1 MKKILIASVLF
12 VAGFCF
18 GVEQAKP
25 NVLFIAVDDLVPAL
39 GCYGDERVISPNID
53 KLAGQGTT
61 FLRAQC
67 QWPVCGPSRAS
78 IMSGLR
84 PETTGVMNLK
94 TKWRESNPG
103 IVSLPEHLKQHGY
116 FTTGTGKIYDRRC
129 VDSEKIMDKE
139 SWSEPYTTSPGGYP
153 KGDADNRARDEC
165 PEGWNKLASIAYDT
179 EMKNFQDY
187 RIAQH
192 GLKLMRE
199 RAAAEQPFF
208 LAVGFKKP
216 HLAFVSPKKYWDMY
230 AHDSIEVHAFQE
242 HAADSSG
249 FGPPDMNEIR
259 SYYPFPKEGHDLPVE
274 VQKQLIHGYLSCV
287 TFIDDLIGSLLNE
300 LEALG
305 LKENTIVVLWGDHG
319 FHLGDHGYWGKHSTF
334 EQAARVPLIIVDPR
348 MKKSGQTTVSP
359 AEFTDVFPTLCELT
373 GVPVLDQLQ
382 GVSLVPVMNDPEVKV
397 RKGATTL
404 YKSTGKKGA
413 LGYSYR
419 TERYRYIEWINRYSK
434 KVVGRD
440 LYDYEKDPFETQS
453 LAKNPKYTTILQ
465 ELAEGLYADAEGWK
479 LLETSLNAR
488 SQRL

>member
-25 NVLFIAVDDLVPAL
+25 NVLFIAVDDLVPTL

-94 TKWRESNPG
+94 TKWRISNPG

-453 LAKNPKYTTILQ
+453 LAKNPKYTTIMQ

>member
-230 AHDSIEVHAFQE
+230 AHDFIEVHAFQE

-434 KVVGRD
+434 KVFGRD

-453 LAKNPKYTTILQ
+453 LAKNPKYTTIMQ